1 MGLQIVTIA
10 SFATLVVAYLWL
22 IDAYAVNTIFVD
34 QWSDLGLIHQAYSG
48 HLTLSVLWAQH
59 TDNRILFPNLVVL
72 LLAKT
77 THFNVI
83 DEEFISAFTLMA
95 ATALLIVGHRR
106 RSPRTLWILYLPV
119 AILMFSFVQN
129 GDTLWGFQFAWYLVL
144 LALSV
149 ALVLCD
155 DPRWGWLV
163 MAGAIVAAGPLDMAR
178 LSRRPFAQAPKAA
191 LRDFVDR
198 SWSRDGRDLLCELQ
212 LAAWRLQ
219 RLRPSSPGPRFAV
232 LLFHRR

>member
-34 QWSDLGLIHQAYSG
+34 QWSDLGLIHHAYSG

-83 DEEFISAFTLMA
+83 DEEFISAFTLMV
-95 ATALLIVGHRR
+95 ATALLIAGHRR

-119 AILMFSFVQN
+119 AILMFSLVQN
-129 GDTLWGFQFAWYLVL
+129 GNTLWGFQFAWYLVL

-163 MAGAIVAAGPLDMAR
+163 FAGAIVAAVVGSYSSL
-178 LSRRPFAQAPKAA
+178 Q
-191 LRDFVDR
+191 
-198 SWSRDGRDLLCELQ
+198 GLLIWPACLV
-212 LAAWRLQ
+212 
-219 RLRPSSPGPRFAV
+219 V
-232 LLFHRR
+232 LCSGAEGCAS